1 MHETNDPDVLAYA
14 DEIRQY
20 LDSRPNAADTLS
32 GVVWWLAKS
41 KLEQNKLKIQLA
53 LEYLVE
59 KGVVVRM
66 HSNGRKQS
74 SESRAEADPGL
85 YTVYALNSKGTDVSN

>member
-59 KGVVVRM
+59 KGVVVRNCTQTAGNS
-66 HSNGRKQS
+66 HR
-74 SESRAEADPGL
+74 RAGPKRIRASIRF
-85 YTVYALNSKGTDVSN
+85 TR